1 MQIINK
7 KCPHCVAIFKV
18 KSALESHLQTKH
30 PDKQPI
36 NVDQIPDVKPHDDP
50 LFTNGD
56 IWSSGSCFYGTNTID
71 SGVEPSYG
79 IGGHSTSGGS
89 MPHNFLDSHRSINAP
104 PPMGHLGGGDPIAQH
119 TQFRWTDGKTHE
131 ANTMAD
137 VHDAYEA
144 SESDEIS
151 YSADDSNTDHD
162 EIFDR
167 NAPDGYD
174 RSHHLNYYPIGGGP
188 LTGCRTTNGMFVD
201 PQIERPSKN
210 CGTFNGS
217 DGHGDMNRSG
227 QKKRQRTPMNNKQ
240 LKTLRML
247 FDAFKT
253 PNMIDCELVGREIGL
268 PKRVVQVGCCNSS
281 VLFC

>member
-18 KSALESHLQTKH
+18 KSALESHLQIKH

-56 IWSSGSCFYGTNTID
+56 IWSSGGCFYGTNTID
-71 SGVEPSYG
+71 NIVGPSFG
-79 IGGHSTSGGS
+79 IGGGHGHSGGS
-89 MPHNFLDSHRSINAP
+89 MTHNFLDSHRSIDAP
-104 PPMGHLGGGDPIAQH
+104 PPMGRLGGGDSIAQH
-119 TQFRWTDGKTHE
+119 AQLIWMDGKTPE

-137 VHDAYEA
+137 IGHDAYEA

-167 NAPDGYD
+167 NATDGYD
-174 RSHHLNYYPIGGGP
+174 NRSHQLNYYPKDNP
-188 LTGCRTTNGMFVD
+188 LTGCRMANVD
-201 PQIERPSKN
+201 PHIERPSKKW
-210 CGTFNGS
+210 GIFNGT

-253 PNMIDCELVGREIGL
+253 PNMIDCELVGCEIGL
-268 PKRVVQVGCCNSS
+268 SKRVVQVGCRNSS